1 MLLLTCYSSSLRALV
16 TSLLWADPWHIS
28 ASSIETAAGNCLLA
42 RRNGSHTE
50 TQVQNKGLQHQ
61 LRNPEKNPSTLPFVS
76 LLVHSKIWNTKLYAS
91 KPIYTSGKDVACKYK
106 SLLAYE
112 KLHCRRQHI
121 PQIQALC
128 IWEAR
133 DTTSSLS
140 LQTNSATPHFY
151 LDFLACI
158 INKFY
163 SWASNNELWV

>member
-1 MLLLTCYSSSLRALV
+1 MGHIQKHKCRMRGCN
-16 TSLLWADPWHIS
+16 TSL
-28 ASSIETAAGNCLLA
+28 
-42 RRNGSHTE
+42 E
-50 TQVQNKGLQHQ
+50 TQKKTPALYPLSPYLFIARSETQSSMPQSL
-61 LRNPEKNPSTLPFVS
+61 STL
-76 LLVHSKIWNTKLYAS
+76 
-91 KPIYTSGKDVACKYK
+91 SGKDIACKHK

-140 LQTNSATPHFY
+140 LQTNSSTPHFY
-151 LDFLACI
+151 PDFLACI